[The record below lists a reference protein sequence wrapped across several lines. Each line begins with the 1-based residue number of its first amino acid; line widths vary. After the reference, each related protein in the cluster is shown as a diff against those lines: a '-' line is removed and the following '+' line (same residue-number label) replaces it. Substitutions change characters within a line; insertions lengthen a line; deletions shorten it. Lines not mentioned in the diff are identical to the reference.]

1 MESGQNSRIRGLGF
15 GLLAF
20 ALFSTHDAIIKAL
33 GDTYSV
39 FQVIFFA
46 LMFAFAPMT
55 VLVLADHAV
64 GNFRPRH
71 PWLVLS
77 HSVLSLIVMSG
88 SFYAFVTLPLAEV
101 YALLFTIPLLITAL
115 SVSLLGETVRV
126 SRWVAVIVGLI
137 GVMIVLRPGAT
148 SLSLGHLMTVLA
160 VFASALAKIIVRK
173 IGGEERPAV
182 LVLYA
187 MLTSLVV
194 MGAILP
200 AVYVPV
206 ELPSL
211 GLMAAVGLI
220 SVTGQLCTIAAYRF
234 APAAVVAPTQ
244 YSQILW
250 GTGFGIVLFS
260 EHPDWSVATGACV
273 IIASGIFIFWREI
286 RKNVPDRNAVPRTP
300 DSGIDA

>member
-1 MESGQNSRIRGLGF
+1 MANGQSSAIRGLGF
-15 GLLAF
+15 GLLSF
-20 ALFSTHDAIIKAL
+20 ALFSTHDAIIKVL
-33 GDTYSV
+33 GNTHSV
-39 FQVIFFA
+39 FQILFFA

-55 VLVLADHAV
+55 VLVLADRVV

-88 SFYAFVTLPLAEV
+88 SFYAFVRLPLAEV
-101 YALLFTIPLLITAL
+101 YALLFMIPLLITAL
-115 SVSLLGETVRV
+115 SVPLLGETVRT
-126 SRWVAVIVGLI
+126 SRWIAIAVGLI

-148 SLSLGHLMTVLA
+148 SLSLGHLTAVLGA
-160 VFASALAKIIVRK
+160 FASALAKIIVRK

-182 LVLYA
+182 MVLYP

-250 GTGFGIVLFS
+250 ATGFGIALFS
-260 EHPDWSVATGACV
+260 EHPDASVAIGAGV
-273 IIASGIFIFWREI
+273 IIASGIFIAWQERRNMPRE
-286 RKNVPDRNAVPRTP
+286 NT
-300 DSGIDA
+300 